1 MKKSE
6 LRQIIKEEISNM
18 LNEDD
23 LMMYFREMEKLERSI
38 DKLISDINYSP
49 IMKKHIDVNPY
60 IQSLND
66 LKLVISKNEEKR
78 KRD

>member
-1 MKKSE
+1 MKKSD
-6 LRQIIKEEISNM
+6 LRKIIKEEISNM

-23 LMMYFREMEKLERSI
+23 LMMYFREMEKLEGSI

-49 IMKKHIDVNPY
+49 IMKKYIDVNPY

-66 LKLVISKNEEKR
+66 LKLVISKNEENR